1 MTQEEEEMPF
11 VFMQACLFYSTFWMK
26 PLKRCLLLVTPKRV
40 FPLLYC
46 DIVRIGIILTDKVT
60 LRQPINP
67 QAKI

>member
-1 MTQEEEEMPF
+1 MYAGMLILLYF
-11 VFMQACLFYSTFWMK
+11 GWNHLN
-26 PLKRCLLLVTPKRV
+26 LGCLLLATPKRV

-46 DIVRIGIILTDKVT
+46 DIVRIGIILTDIVT